1 MVALSAKSVR
11 ASRRLGKMVSYSAG
25 VGTIYA
31 GALVMIDTNGFALP
45 AAASAGNNGC
55 VGVAIATVDNSGGS
69 AGDLKVTVQ
78 EGEFLLA
85 ASTIA
90 QANVGELAYAEDDN
104 TVDETQA
111 TNEPVAGVFVEF
123 VSASEAWVAVSLTNS
138 KL

>member
-31 GALVMIDTNGFALP
+31 GALVMIDANGFALP
-45 AAASAGNNGC
+45 AAASLNNNGC

-78 EGEFLLA
+78 EGEFLFA
-85 ASTIA
+85 ADTIA
-90 QANVGELAYAEDDN
+90 QANVGERVYADDDN
-104 TVDETQA
+104 TIDETQA
-111 TNEPVAGVFVEF
+111 TNAPLAGLLVEF
-123 VSASEAWVAVSLTNS
+123 VSASEGWVSVSMTNS
-138 KL
+138 KH